1 MQESL
6 ASQTVGSS
14 AADNIHHSSLSLSL
28 HGERFMA
35 CLSATQ
41 LYSLSW
47 TLSAKPRTQNPNRRP
62 YLFINYRNRTIRYV
76 PNSIHRPSRASVG
89 SSSCVSTATDVSEKS
104 PTIRELCD
112 GHVPDHILRRRVFLL
127 LFSTWNLIGVEEV
140 GFTMPTDVQRQA
152 LPILFS
158 GRDCILHA
166 QTGSGKTLAYLL
178 SIFSVVNTK
187 RSAVQALIVVPTRE
201 LGTQVT
207 KVARMLAAKP
217 AELGM
222 EACSIMALLDGGMLG
237 RQKSWLKSEPPTIV
251 VATLRSLC
259 QMLEKK
265 VLKLES
271 MRVLVIDEV
280 DFMFNSSKQVSSLR
294 KLLLSYSSCSKRQT
308 IFASASIPQ
317 HRRFVYDCIQ
327 HKWTKADAVHIHV
340 NPVEPMPSRLH
351 HRFVICGKDERHQ
364 ALLSLLKS
372 DMPQSAII
380 FVSEQSEKSKRAGHA
395 PPTTFLIEFLKTSY
409 TGCSDILLLEED
421 MNFNVRAASFS
432 ELRQGGSYILV
443 STDLAARGV
452 DLPETTHIYNF
463 VLPKNAVDYLHRA
476 GRAGRRPFSDK
487 KCIVASILTSE
498 ERFVL
503 KKFENELMFECAE
516 VFL

>member
-1 MQESL
+1 
-6 ASQTVGSS
+6 
-14 AADNIHHSSLSLSL
+14 
-28 HGERFMA
+28 MA
-35 CLSATQ
+35 CLPATQ

-47 TLSAKPRTQNPNRRP
+47 TLCAKPRTQNPNRRP

-112 GHVPDHILRRRVFLL
+112 GHVPDHILRRRLK
-127 LFSTWNLIGVEEV
+127 VEEV
-140 GFTMPTDVQRQA
+140 GFTVPTDVQQQA

-178 SIFSVVNTK
+178 SIFSVVNAK

-217 AELGM
+217 AELGI

-251 VATLRSLC
+251 VATLGSLC

-317 HRRFVYDCIQ
+317 HRRFMYDCIQ

-380 FVSEQSEKSKRAGHA
+380 FVSEQSEKSKRADHA
-395 PPTTFLIEFLKTSY
+395 PPTTLLIEFLKTSY

-432 ELRQGGSYILV
+432 ELRQGGSYLLV

-487 KCIVASILTSE
+487 KCIVTSILTSE

>member
-1 MQESL
+1 
-6 ASQTVGSS
+6 
-14 AADNIHHSSLSLSL
+14 
-28 HGERFMA
+28 MA
-35 CLSATQ
+35 CSSATQ

-47 TLSAKPRTQNPNRRP
+47 TLSAKARPQNPKFRP
-62 YLFINYRNRTIRYV
+62 FLFINYRNCTVRHI

-89 SSSCVSTATDVSEKS
+89 SSCVSTAIDVAEKS

-112 GHVPDHILRRRVFLL
+112 GHVPDHILRR
-127 LFSTWNLIGVEEV
+127 VEEV
-140 GFTMPTDVQRQA
+140 GFVVPTDVQRQA
-152 LPILFS
+152 LPVLLS

-178 SIFSVVNTK
+178 SIFSVVNTQ

-217 AELGM
+217 AEVGM
-222 EACSIMALLDGGMLG
+222 EAGSVMALLDGGMLG

-251 VATLRSLC
+251 VATLGSLC

-265 VLKLES
+265 ILKLES
-271 MRVLVIDEV
+271 MQVLVIDEV

-294 KLLLSYSSCSKRQT
+294 KLLISYSSCRNRQT

-317 HRRFVYDCIQ
+317 HRRFLYDCIQ
-327 HKWTKADAVHIHV
+327 QKWTKADAVHVHV

-351 HRFVICGKDERHQ
+351 HKFVICGKDERHQ
-364 ALLSLLKS
+364 TLLSLLKS
-372 DMPQSAII
+372 DMPQSAIV
-380 FVSEQSEKSKRAGHA
+380 FVSEQSEKSKKAGHA
-395 PPTTFLIEFLKTSY
+395 PPTTLLIEFLKTSY
-409 TGCSDILLLEED
+409 IGCSDILLLEED
-421 MNFNVRAASFS
+421 MNFNARAASLS
-432 ELRQGGSYILV
+432 ELRQGGSYLLV

-463 VLPKNAVDYLHRA
+463 VLPKTAVDYLHRA
-476 GRAGRRPFSDK
+476 GRAGRRPFSDN
-487 KCIVASILTSE
+487 KCIVTSILTSE